1 MALTQEQ
8 QRVVDTVCSSTDN
21 RIIAVNSVLLIDIL
35 EKLIY

>member
-1 MALTQEQ
+1 MLTAEQ
-8 QRVVDTVCSSTDN
+8 QRVVDTVCSTSDN